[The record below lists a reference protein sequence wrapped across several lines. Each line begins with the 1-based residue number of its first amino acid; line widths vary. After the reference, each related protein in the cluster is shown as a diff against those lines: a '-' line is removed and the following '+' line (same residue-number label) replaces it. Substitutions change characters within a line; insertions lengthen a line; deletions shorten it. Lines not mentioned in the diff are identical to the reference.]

1 MSDVDIQD
9 MSLEQTRAAA
19 KKLLDSTTGDL
30 AGADAERFQALTRR
44 AEQIREQEREKT
56 TASCDLLEAL
66 ASGRAS
72 LEGEG
77 RSLPGYGRLTGTD
90 NTDRPPVVQQ
100 RDGALR
106 VLDRHVK
113 ADRLP
118 ARAAETVEGLMLSGS
133 APAQSWTQRFVTAAG
148 SEHYET

>member
-1 MSDVDIQD
+1 MTELDIER
-9 MSLEQTRAAA
+9 MTLEQTRAAA
-19 KKLLDSTTGDL
+19 QELLDSTTGDL

-44 AEQIREQEREKT
+44 AEAIREQDRQRAT
-56 TASCDLLEAL
+56 FGRDLLEKL
-66 ASGRAS
+66 ARGEAM

-77 RSLPGYGRLTGTD
+77 RSLPGYGRLTGD
-90 NTDRPPVVQQ
+90 DTDRPPVVQQ

-118 ARAAETVEGLMLSGS
+118 ARAAETVERLMQSGS
-133 APAQSWTQRFVTAAG
+133 APAQSWTQRFVAAAG
-148 SEHYET
+148 S